1 MYRIDTIA
9 LPHEGPAPAALT
21 RWARHFVLA
30 CHWTLAA
37 SFVIAWFSDCLG
49 ALHQGAGVL
58 ALALVA
64 LRVLWGLAV
73 GAQGQ
78 REAGR
83 SGTGMVL
90 ILLGAVAAAGL
101 TGWML
106 TLDGFRSTTPV
117 ALAHLWA
124 VDLTLVAMGV
134 HVLDTLFGSLAF
146 SAEAP

>member
-1 MYRIDTIA
+1 MYGIDTLT
-9 LPHEGPAPAALT
+9 LPRTGQAPATMA
-21 RWARHFVLA
+21 RWARRFVLA

-37 SFVIAWFSDCLG
+37 SFTIAWFSDCLG
-49 ALHQGAGVL
+49 PLHQGAGVL

-83 SGTGMVL
+83 SGTGMVWT
-90 ILLGAVAAAGL
+90 LLVAVAAAGL
-101 TGWML
+101 SGWML
-106 TLDGFRSTTPV
+106 TLDAFRGTMPV

-124 VDLTLVAMGV
+124 VDLTLVALGV
-134 HVLDTLFGSLAF
+134 HVLDTLFVSLAP